1 MIEAVLNRSKE
12 EGSSSPA
19 AEAAIRALPRLGDA
33 RDRLQGIV
41 LDDAMPL
48 GVRRQAL
55 RNLAVLGDGGKRL
68 VELARQNKIPEQLRT
83 ETATVLRA
91 HPDRRVR
98 DQALELF
105 PIKTKSGQPL
115 PSVGELV
122 RREGD
127 LERGREVFYRGGT
140 NACASCHRVQGRGQ
154 WIGPDLS
161 TIGTKYG
168 KDAMLR
174 QILNPSE
181 AISYNFHS
189 LVLALEDG
197 RVLTGLPVE
206 DTPNRI
212 VLKLADGQRVVVPP
226 SEVEARRLS
235 DVSLMPEGLT
245 EGLSEQDLVDLLVF
259 LNTLR
264 QPVSIVGEAQVVGP
278 LVENGQPALKSAKG
292 LDVSKP
298 VKAAEGS
305 PSTWRRISADAEGRL
320 NLVPLIGG
328 DDKAAAYLLVPVTS
342 ATAQKVRLVLDTK
355 ADVKAWL
362 DDTPIT
368 LGSSKDG
375 EPRSASLSLP
385 AGSSRLLVRI
395 PGGAEA
401 EVVAT
406 LVSDQPLEFSPSETR
421 AAGGE

>member
-1 MIEAVLNRSKE
+1 M
-12 EGSSSPA
+12 
-19 AEAAIRALPRLGDA
+19 
-33 RDRLQGIV
+33 Q
-41 LDDAMPL
+41 
-48 GVRRQAL
+48 
-55 RNLAVLGDGGKRL
+55 
-68 VELARQNKIPEQLRT
+68 
-83 ETATVLRA
+83 
-91 HPDRRVR
+91 
-98 DQALELF
+98 LF

-122 RREGD
+122 RRDGD
-127 LERGREVFYRGGT
+127 GERGREVFYRGGT

-168 KDAMLR
+168 KEVMLR

-226 SEVEARRLS
+226 SDVEARRLS
-235 DVSLMPEGLT
+235 EVSLMPEGLA

-278 LVENGQPALKSAKG
+278 LVEQRELALKGAKG

-298 VKAAEGS
+298 VKAAEGEPAS
-305 PSTWRRISADAEGRL
+305 WRRLSADAEGRL

-328 DDKAAAYLLVPVTS
+328 NEKSAAYLLVPVTS
-342 ATAQKVRLVLDTK
+342 STAQNARLVLDTK

-362 DDTPIT
+362 DDTAIT
-368 LGSSKDG
+368 LGAAKDG
-375 EPRSASLSLP
+375 EPRSASISLP
-385 AGSSRLLVRI
+385 AGTSRLLVRV
-395 PGGAEA
+395 PGGADA

-421 AAGGE
+421 ATGGSGGE